1 MKLSDYFTNIL
12 SAIFT
17 PNNANIDKKRE
28 ELYTIYTSIIKN
40 NDDIIKTQ
48 DERALLQDDVIKAQE
63 KMLKDFNISYNT
75 LFKKYNSV
83 ISENHRLN
91 EINTVLNNKLQRY
104 YKTGKKVKEKV
115 NFLINYIYKIC
126 N

>member
-17 PNNANIDKKRE
+17 PNNTNIDKKRE

-40 NDDIIKTQ
+40 NNDIIKTQ

-63 KMLKDFNISYNT
+63 KILKDFNISYNT
-75 LFKKYNSV
+75 LYNKYNKL

-104 YKTGKKVKEKV
+104 YKTGKKLKK
-115 NFLINYIYKIC
+115 K
-126 N
+126 

>member
-17 PNNANIDKKRE
+17 PNNTNIDKKRE
-28 ELYTIYTSIIKN
+28 KLYTIYTSLIKN
-40 NDDIIKTQ
+40 NNDI
-48 DERALLQDDVIKAQE
+48 IKAQE

-75 LFKKYNSV
+75 LYSKYNKL

-91 EINTVLNNKLQRY
+91 EINIVLNNKLQRY
-104 YKTGKKVKEKV
+104 YKTGKKLKK
-115 NFLINYIYKIC
+115 K
-126 N
+126 

>member
-17 PNNANIDKKRE
+17 PNNTNIDKK
-28 ELYTIYTSIIKN
+28 N
-40 NDDIIKTQ
+40 DIIKTQ
-48 DERALLQDDVIKAQE
+48 DERALLQYDIIKTQE
-63 KMLKDFNISYNT
+63 KMLKDVNISYNT
-75 LFKKYNSV
+75 LYSKYNKL

-104 YKTGKKVKEKV
+104 YKTGKKLKK
-115 NFLINYIYKIC
+115 K
-126 N
+126 

>member
-17 PNNANIDKKRE
+17 PNSNNIDKE
-28 ELYTIYTSIIKN
+28 QEDIYISLIKN
-40 NDDIIKTQ
+40 NNDIIKTQ

-75 LFKKYNSV
+75 LYNKYNKL

-104 YKTGKKVKEKV
+104 YKTGKKLKK
-115 NFLINYIYKIC
+115 K
-126 N
+126 

>member
-17 PNNANIDKKRE
+17 PISNDFNKERGN
-28 ELYTIYTSIIKN
+28 IYTSLIKSN
-40 NDDIIKTQ
+40 N
-48 DERALLQDDVIKAQE
+48 DVIKAQE
-63 KMLKDFNISYNT
+63 KIIKDFNISYNT
-75 LFKKYNSV
+75 LFKKYSSV

-104 YKTGKKVKEKV
+104 YKTGKKLKK
-115 NFLINYIYKIC
+115 K
-126 N
+126 

>member
-1 MKLSDYFTNIL
+1 MKLSDYFINIL

-17 PNNANIDKKRE
+17 PISNNIDKERE
-28 ELYTIYTSIIKN
+28 DIYTSLIKN
-40 NDDIIKTQ
+40 NNDVIKAQ

-63 KMLKDFNISYNT
+63 KMLKDFNISYNK
-75 LFKKYNSV
+75 LYSKYNKL

-104 YKTGKKVKEKV
+104 YKTCKKLKK
-115 NFLINYIYKIC
+115 K
-126 N
+126 

>member
-17 PNNANIDKKRE
+17 PNNTNIDKKRE

-40 NDDIIKTQ
+40 NNDIIKTQ
-48 DERALLQDDVIKAQE
+48 DKRASLQDDLIKAQE
-63 KMLKDFNISYNT
+63 KIIKDFNISYNT
-75 LFKKYNSV
+75 LFKKYSSV

-91 EINTVLNNKLQRY
+91 EINNVLNNKLQRY
-104 YKTGKKVKEKV
+104 YKTGKKLKK
-115 NFLINYIYKIC
+115 K
-126 N
+126 

>member
-12 SAIFT
+12 SAIFML
-17 PNNANIDKKRE
+17 NSNNIDKE
-28 ELYTIYTSIIKN
+28 QEDIYISLIKN
-40 NDDIIKTQ
+40 NNDIIKTQ

-63 KMLKDFNISYNT
+63 KILKDFNISYNT
-75 LFKKYNSV
+75 LYNKLYSKYNKL

-104 YKTGKKVKEKV
+104 YKTGKKLKK
-115 NFLINYIYKIC
+115 K
-126 N
+126 

>member
-17 PNNANIDKKRE
+17 PNSNNIDKERE
-28 ELYTIYTSIIKN
+28 DIYISLIKN
-40 NDDIIKTQ
+40 NNDIIKTQ

-63 KMLKDFNISYNT
+63 KILKDFNISYNT
-75 LFKKYNSV
+75 LYSKYNKL

-91 EINTVLNNKLQRY
+91 EINNVLNNKLQRY
-104 YKTGKKVKEKV
+104 YKTGKKLKK
-115 NFLINYIYKIC
+115 K
-126 N
+126 

>member
-17 PNNANIDKKRE
+17 LNSNNIDKERE
-28 ELYTIYTSIIKN
+28 NIYTALIKN
-40 NDDIIKTQ
+40 NNDIIKTQ
-48 DERALLQDDVIKAQE
+48 DEKALLQDDVIKAQE
-63 KMLKDFNISYNT
+63 KIIKDFNILYNT
-75 LFKKYNSV
+75 LFKKYSSV

-104 YKTGKKVKEKV
+104 YKTGKKLKK
-115 NFLINYIYKIC
+115 K
-126 N
+126 

>member
-17 PNNANIDKKRE
+17 PNNTNIDKKRE
-28 ELYTIYTSIIKN
+28 ELYTIYTSLIKN
-40 NDDIIKTQ
+40 NNDI
-48 DERALLQDDVIKAQE
+48 IKAQE

-75 LFKKYNSV
+75 LYSKYNKL

-104 YKTGKKVKEKV
+104 YKTGKKLKK
-115 NFLINYIYKIC
+115 K
-126 N
+126 

>member
-17 PNNANIDKKRE
+17 PNSNKIDKERE
-28 ELYTIYTSIIKN
+28 NIYTSLIKN
-40 NDDIIKTQ
+40 NNDIIKTQ

-63 KMLKDFNISYNT
+63 KILKDFNISYNT
-75 LFKKYNSV
+75 LYNKYNKL

-104 YKTGKKVKEKV
+104 YKTGKKLKK
-115 NFLINYIYKIC
+115 K
-126 N
+126 

>member
-17 PNNANIDKKRE
+17 PNNTNIDKKQE
-28 ELYTIYTSIIKN
+28 ELYTSLIKN
-40 NDDIIKTQ
+40 NNDIIKTQ

-63 KMLKDFNISYNT
+63 KILKDFNISYNT

-104 YKTGKKVKEKV
+104 YKTGKKLKK
-115 NFLINYIYKIC
+115 K
-126 N
+126 

>member
-17 PNNANIDKKRE
+17 PISNNFDKERE
-28 ELYTIYTSIIKN
+28 NIYTSLIKN
-40 NDDIIKTQ
+40 NNDIIKAQ

-75 LFKKYNSV
+75 LYNKYNKL

-104 YKTGKKVKEKV
+104 YKTGKKLKK
-115 NFLINYIYKIC
+115 K
-126 N
+126 

>member
-17 PNNANIDKKRE
+17 PNNTNIDKKRE
-28 ELYTIYTSIIKN
+28 KLYTIYTSLIKN
-40 NDDIIKTQ
+40 NNDI
-48 DERALLQDDVIKAQE
+48 IKAQE
-63 KMLKDFNISYNT
+63 KMLKDVNISYNT
-75 LFKKYNSV
+75 LYSKYNKL

-104 YKTGKKVKEKV
+104 YKTGKKLKK
-115 NFLINYIYKIC
+115 K
-126 N
+126 

>member
-17 PNNANIDKKRE
+17 PNSNNIDKERE
-28 ELYTIYTSIIKN
+28 DIYTSLIKKN
-40 NDDIIKTQ
+40 NDIIKTQ
-48 DERALLQDDVIKAQE
+48 DKRALLQDDVIKAQE

-75 LFKKYNSV
+75 LYNKYNKL

-104 YKTGKKVKEKV
+104 YKTGKKLKKKQT
-115 NFLINYIYKIC
+115 F
-126 N
+126 

>member
-17 PNNANIDKKRE
+17 SNSNNIDKE
-28 ELYTIYTSIIKN
+28 QEDIYISLIKN
-40 NDDIIKTQ
+40 NNDIIKTQ

-63 KMLKDFNISYNT
+63 KIIKDFNISYNT
-75 LFKKYNSV
+75 LLKKYSSV

-91 EINTVLNNKLQRY
+91 EINIVLNNKLQRY
-104 YKTGKKVKEKV
+104 YKTGKKLKK
-115 NFLINYIYKIC
+115 K
-126 N
+126 

>member
-17 PNNANIDKKRE
+17 PNSNNMDKERE
-28 ELYTIYTSIIKN
+28 DIYTSLIKN
-40 NDDIIKTQ
+40 NNDIIKTQ

-75 LFKKYNSV
+75 LYNKYNKL

-104 YKTGKKVKEKV
+104 YKTGKKLKK
-115 NFLINYIYKIC
+115 K
-126 N
+126 

>member
-17 PNNANIDKKRE
+17 PNNTNIDKKRE
-28 ELYTIYTSIIKN
+28 ELYTSLIKN
-40 NDDIIKTQ
+40 NNDIIKTQ

-63 KMLKDFNISYNT
+63 KILKDFNISFNT

-104 YKTGKKVKEKV
+104 YKTGKKLKK
-115 NFLINYIYKIC
+115 K
-126 N
+126 